1 MIKCGYC
8 GTTFTRK
15 TVHGNYEQYKRHIW
29 QCTNYIKNGKRS
41 CQKCKAIREEIL
53 EGAFVDA
60 FNLLCQDEQKGKL
73 LTEAL
78 KVSFDLMESIAPSDE
93 LDKLKEKLEKEKAR
107 NYSFYER

>member
-1 MIKCGYC
+1 M
-8 GTTFTRK
+8 
-15 TVHGNYEQYKRHIW
+15 
-29 QCTNYIKNGKRS
+29 
-41 CQKCKAIREEIL
+41 
-53 EGAFVDA
+53 DA